1 MNSVFGAS
9 LDASVETSHVNAVI
23 VSGAVSLSEQHP
35 DRTPDGERES
45 LDLVNLMLIHTS
57 DVLLKVG
64 V

>member
-23 VSGAVSLSEQHP
+23 VSGAVPLSDQHP
-35 DRTPDGERES
+35 DRTPDGERKS
-45 LDLVNLMLIHTS
+45 IDLVNLMLIHTS
-57 DVLLKVG
+57 DIFLNVG